1 MAENIYKYDLPLKN
15 FMKRTGGK
23 DDGGISSSARFPA
36 GTVLNQHKTIAE
48 KRMQLLEEFFDK
60 ITVEFRLTIGDNWE
74 NYFARTEQNDFLKEM
89 ANKKVFDRN
98 T

>member
-23 DDGGISSSARFPA
+23 NDSERNSDSSRFPA

-60 ITVEFRLTIGDNWE
+60 ITVEFRLTIGDNWD
-74 NYFARTEQNDFLKEM
+74 NYFARTE
-89 ANKKVFDRN
+89 
-98 T
+98 

>member
-15 FMKRTGGK
+15 FMSRMGTQDSG
-23 DDGGISSSARFPA
+23 SAASARFPV

-48 KRMQLLEEFFDK
+48 KRMAMLEEFFDK
-60 ITVEFRLTIGDNWE
+60 ITVEFRLTIGENWE
-74 NYFARTEQNDFLKEM
+74 NYFARTESNNFLKEM
-89 ANKKVFDRN
+89 ANKRVFTRN